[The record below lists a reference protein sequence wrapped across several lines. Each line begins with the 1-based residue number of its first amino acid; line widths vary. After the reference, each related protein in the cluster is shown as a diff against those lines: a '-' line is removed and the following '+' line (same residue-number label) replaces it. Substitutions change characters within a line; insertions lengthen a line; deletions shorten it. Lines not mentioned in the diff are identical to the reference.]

1 VVEWECCLKDPRQG
15 AAESADLVRAHIIT
29 ASTQNLD
36 DYAAGGGS
44 DEAANRRA
52 LGLDR

>member
-1 VVEWECCLKDPRQG
+1 MVEWECCLKDSEQG
-15 AAESADLVRAHIIT
+15 AAESADLVRAHIIKV
-29 ASTQNLD
+29 SQQNLD

-44 DEAANRRA
+44 DEAAVRRA